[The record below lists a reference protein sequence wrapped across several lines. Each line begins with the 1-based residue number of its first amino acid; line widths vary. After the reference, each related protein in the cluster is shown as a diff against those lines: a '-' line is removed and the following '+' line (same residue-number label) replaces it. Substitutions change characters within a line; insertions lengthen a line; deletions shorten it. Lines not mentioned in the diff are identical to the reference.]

1 LCAES
6 YIGMDLKKLENKPF
20 FTTQQASDLGISP
33 RMLSYYVEK
42 GEIERIAQGVYCS
55 KGYEPKGENL
65 KWEDLAIAASNIKG
79 GVICLISA
87 LVYYEL
93 TDEMMKEFWIAV
105 PNNRT
110 RVNFPMSRIVR
121 MRNIEMGVK
130 EIEMAGV
137 KVQIFDIERT
147 IVDSFRLLDFEMAI
161 KALKI
166 YLSGKTGKPNVKK
179 LDKYITELKASKVR
193 DYLTAV
199 VA

>member
-1 LCAES
+1 
-6 YIGMDLKKLENKPF
+6 
-20 FTTQQASDLGISP
+20 
-33 RMLSYYVEK
+33 MLSYYVEK
-42 GEIERIAQGVYCS
+42 GEIDRIAQGVYCS
-55 KGYEPKGENL
+55 KSYEPKGENL
-65 KWEDLAIAASNIKG
+65 QWEDLAIAASNIKG
-79 GVICLISA
+79 GVICLVSA

-147 IVDSFRLLDFEMAI
+147 IVDSFRLLDFETAI

-166 YLSGKTGKPNVKK
+166 YLSGKTGKPNLKK